1 MVGAPGAVGA
11 GILRVGECTDK
22 GGLQCGCSMTCEE
35 AKSDPS
41 LSPSGGPTQTGAT
54 HRLMFCAVIREAEGA
69 EFAVVF

>member
-1 MVGAPGAVGA
+1 
-11 GILRVGECTDK
+11 
-22 GGLQCGCSMTCEE
+22 LQYGCSMICEE

-54 HRLMFCAVIREAEGA
+54 LRLMFCAVIREAERA